1 MEKSKPESVGI
12 SSERLERISK
22 MCEGYVERKEVAGV
36 SVLISRKGETVY
48 RKNIGWADMETKTPI
63 DDSTIFSI
71 FSMTK
76 PISAVA
82 ALMLWEQGLFGL
94 DDPVKWYIPAFENPR
109 VFESFEKGDLKTR
122 PAGSDVTIRQL
133 FTMSS
138 GLSYGFTDQGLDT
151 YYHYR
156 FGEMEKNK
164 VKETLANVVDM
175 VGSSPFAFEPGS
187 DFLYGFSIDVLGRI
201 VEILSG
207 KKYQD
212 FLQDEILTPL
222 EMTDT
227 DFYVPEEKAHR
238 LATIYEVKEGTLQR
252 WTDPFNPDY
261 TLPPVFIMPG
271 GGLMSTAEDY
281 AHFCEMLLNKGEY
294 RGKRF
299 LGRKTIDLMS
309 QNDLHG
315 DALNSYRQ
323 WGKRGYGYG
332 LGVRTMMDPVAVGLN
347 GSVGEWGWDGMASTW
362 MCIDPA
368 EELYAVFMTQL
379 IPYNAFLLLSRF
391 QQIMYSAIID

>member
-1 MEKSKPESVGI
+1 MEKDIPEAGGI
-12 SSERLERISK
+12 SSERLERITE

-36 SVLISRKGETVY
+36 SALISRKGETVY
-48 RKNIGWADMETKTPI
+48 RKNIGWADMDNKTPV

-76 PISAVA
+76 PVSTVA

-109 VFESFEKGDLKTR
+109 VFESFQKGALKTR
-122 PAGSDVTIRQL
+122 PAKSDVTIRQL

-175 VGSSPFAFEPGS
+175 VGSSPLAFEPGS

-212 FLQDEILTPL
+212 FLQDEIFTPL

-238 LATIYEVKEGTLQR
+238 LATIYEVREGTLQK
-252 WTDPFNPDY
+252 WTDPFNSDY
-261 TLPPVFIMPG
+261 TRPPVFIMPG

-294 RGKRF
+294 KGKRF

-309 QNDLHG
+309 QNYLHG
-315 DALNSYRQ
+315 DALHSYRQ
-323 WGKRGYGYG
+323 WGKKGYGYG
-332 LGVRTMMDPVAVGLN
+332 LGVRTMMDPAAVGLN

-368 EELYAVFMTQL
+368 EELYAVFMIQL
-379 IPYNAFLLLSRF
+379 IPYNAFPVQSRF
-391 QQIMYSAIID
+391 QQMMYSAIID